1 MVNLKQVQRGFTL
14 LELMIVL
21 VIIGLLAG
29 IIGPN
34 LFKNLE
40 KSEKTT
46 ARAQI
51 DAFTK
56 AIDQYRLDTGSYP
69 DKSTGLKALSTAPAG
84 AQNWNG
90 PYLKKVPLDPWGS
103 PYQYQYPGTH
113 NTTEYDVYSWGKDK
127 AAGGSDDGADIGNW

>member
-1 MVNLKQVQRGFTL
+1 MRLILFEKNTKSKGFTL

-46 ARAQI
+46 AKSQI
-51 DAFTK
+51 DALTK
-56 AIDQYRLDTGSYP
+56 AIDQYRIDNGSFPDTSSGLNALLVVLEMHEGE
-69 DKSTGLKALSTAPAG
+69 TGRVIPWKDL
-84 AQNWNG
+84 NG
-90 PYLKKVPLDPWGS
+90 
-103 PYQYQYPGTH
+103 
-113 NTTEYDVYSWGKDK
+113 
-127 AAGGSDDGADIGNW
+127 GNF

>member
-1 MVNLKQVQRGFTL
+1 MSVRKRLQRGFTL

-56 AIDQYRLDTGSYP
+56 AIDQYRLDTGNYP
-69 DKSTGLKALSTAPAG
+69 DKTAGLQALSVAPAG
-84 AQNWNG
+84 VQNWNG
-90 PYLKKVPLDPWGS
+90 PYLKKIPLDPWGS
-103 PYQYQYPGTH
+103 PYHYQSPGSH
-113 NTTEYDVYSWGKDK
+113 NPAEYDIYTPGKDK
-127 AAGGSDDGADIGNW
+127 NNTDPSTTIGNW